1 MKIYILNTKI
11 IDRGEVNYYLL
22 ETFIND
28 GNNSIKKN
36 FFATKDEYNYITQL
50 LKTKEVINLPD
61 YCLKTRCSSNDLV
74 HYLDLNSFV
83 KSNK

>member
-36 FFATKDEYNYITQL
+36 FFATKDEEMQCY
-50 LKTKEVINLPD
+50 
-61 YCLKTRCSSNDLV
+61 
-74 HYLDLNSFV
+74 YLNII
-83 KSNK
+83 KKIKNQ